1 MLFIKSN
8 QTNCESYKNNI
19 VLCYKNDKQLRKL
32 NIIMSDATGPL
43 VSFQQEINNIETTIV
58 ALEAQR
64 SALGDLVVD
73 TALDLLRERLA
84 TLMQPDQA
92 SDERKRVTVL
102 FADVSGYT
110 ALSENLDPEDVANIM
125 NRLFEAVTVE
135 IHRFGGTVD
144 KYSGDAVMALFGAP
158 QALENHEEM
167 AVRASLAMQR
177 VIGEFSATLEKE
189 RGFSV
194 AMRIGLNTGPV
205 LAGLVG
211 GLKTRSYTVMGDT
224 VNLASRL
231 EHAAPVGRILISAMT
246 AQPVQAV
253 FDLEPP
259 QQISVKG
266 KSEPITVYLVNGE
279 RAERG
284 RVRGLAG
291 LYAPMVGRE
300 AEFLELLDSFRDI
313 VRKKSWQATAVLG
326 DAGIGKSRIRRE
338 FVAWVAGTYPK
349 TRIVS
354 GTCYTHTR
362 TTPYAFI
369 AEQIRSLF
377 SLRSN
382 VTAETAVS
390 QISNELHSLQPNLD
404 EAEFQY
410 QLGSLASVLG
420 LSIDNNPLIGLDPE
434 QRRDRTFLSLERI
447 YLAAASQN
455 PMLLIID
462 DLHWAD
468 MLSMSFLERILQLV
482 SRDVSKNRGTM
493 ILILSRPAE
502 DPTSTLHHI
511 LTRLKDEHQS
521 IELTALATDQAEKLI
536 TELLDQELPAEL
548 SQLITKQAQGNPFY
562 VEEMIR
568 SLIED
573 GTLQQDEQTNWQI
586 TRAIADVQVPGS
598 VQDIIAARLDRLP
611 PGNKRITQHAAIIGR
626 TFWQELLSHIT
637 DTTSVEPTLSL
648 LEVRQLADRLNQSQ
662 IAEDWEWMFRHI
674 LIQEVAY
681 STVPKNARRDVHKQ
695 VAKKLEEE
703 LDEQTSFL
711 LPLIGFHFE
720 QGNVPEKAIYYLT
733 LAGKQA
739 AAQFA
744 NEAAVGYFNRALT
757 ILDKLASKD
766 LLSAKQQAELYN
778 LLLGRAEVY
787 HLTGQ
792 RESQL
797 EDLSRLQLMANLS
810 DSDEQKA
817 EVALKYAAYH
827 HAISDFPA
835 AVTYAQTAVTHAEKA
850 ADMRQKVAGLNAWA
864 SGFISQSNFDEA
876 VDLLEEAHTLANQQN
891 DLLNESIS
899 LLRLGIIA
907 YFRGDN
913 HSARDYYEAS
923 LSSARQLKNLPR
935 QAASL
940 INLVA
945 VYYGLG
951 DISLAKNCGEEALTI
966 VKMVGDRANE
976 TLILNNLGAIYHA
989 VGDLE
994 TAQAYHQEA
1003 LHLSQ
1008 ALSNK
1013 ISEALSANNLGSVL
1027 CDKGQYE
1034 EAIVYADEAFAINSS
1049 IGNRVGQGYN
1059 LTIRAKSQQEL
1070 NQLEEA
1076 VTDHQKA
1083 IAIRREIGQEAGTID
1098 NLSELANIALVQND
1112 LDSAQS
1118 YVADILEWIGNK
1130 GLDGIEYPVKVY
1142 LACMNTMDTVGNK
1155 DESEKLLHEAQNL
1168 LQEQANRIGD
1178 PEMRNAYLENVP
1190 EHKAISQRK

>member
-1 MLFIKSN
+1 
-8 QTNCESYKNNI
+8 
-19 VLCYKNDKQLRKL
+19 
-32 NIIMSDATGPL
+32 MSDATGPL
-43 VSFQQEINNIETTIV
+43 VSYQQEINNIETTIV

-64 SALGDLVVD
+64 NALGDLVVD

-84 TLMQPDQA
+84 TRMQPDDQS

-177 VIGEFSATLEKE
+177 VIGQFSKALEKE

-231 EHAAPVGRILISAMT
+231 EHAAPVGRILISATT
-246 AQPVQAV
+246 AQPVQAI

-279 RAERG
+279 REERG

-300 AEFLELLDSFRDI
+300 AEFLTLLDTFRD
-313 VRKKSWQATAVLG
+313 VARKKSWQATAVMG

-338 FVAWVAGTYPK
+338 FVAWVAGTYPQ
-349 TRIVS
+349 TRIIT

-377 SLRSN
+377 SLSRD
-382 VTAETAVS
+382 VGLETAVT
-390 QISNELHSLQPNLD
+390 QLSNELHSLQPDLD
-404 EAEFQY
+404 DTEFQY

-420 LSIDNNPLIGLDPE
+420 FPIANDPLMGLDPE

-447 YLAAASQN
+447 YLAAASQA
-455 PMLLIID
+455 PVLLIID

-468 MLSMSFLERILQLV
+468 MLSMSFLNRLLQLV
-482 SRDVSKNRGTM
+482 ARGVLKNKGAM

-502 DPTSTLHHI
+502 DPVSTLGQI
-511 LTRLKDEHQS
+511 QAELSQSHQV
-521 IELTALATDQAEKLI
+521 IELPALDNSQAERLI
-536 TELLDQELPAEL
+536 TELLDQELAADL
-548 SQLITKQAQGNPFY
+548 TQLITKQTQGNPFY
-562 VEEMIR
+562 VEEIIR
-568 SLIED
+568 SFIED
-573 GTLQQDEQTNWQI
+573 GTLHQDETSHIWQV
-586 TRAIADVQVPGS
+586 TRAIADIQVPGS

-637 DTTSVEPTLSL
+637 EADSVEPTLSL
-648 LEVRQLADRLNQSQ
+648 LEIRQLADRLNQSQ

-681 STVPKNARRDVHKQ
+681 TTVPKTTRREIHQQ
-695 VAKKLEEE
+695 VAEKLEEE

-720 QGNVPEKAIYYLT
+720 QGDIPDKAIYYLT
-733 LAGKQA
+733 KAGEQA

-744 NEAAVGYFNRALT
+744 NDAAVGYFSRAIAVLETLAEKESLT
-757 ILDKLASKD
+757 PE
-766 LLSAKQQAELYN
+766 QQAQQYN

-792 RESQL
+792 RDLQATDLAQLQALADESG
-797 EDLSRLQLMANLS
+797 S
-810 DSDEQKA
+810 DQQQA

-827 HAISDFPA
+827 QAISDFP
-835 AVTYAQTAVTHAEKA
+835 TAVIYAKTAVVKA
-850 ADMRQKVAGLNAWA
+850 DPRQKTEGLNAWA
-864 SGFISQSNFDEA
+864 SGLISQSEFDEA
-876 VDLLEEAHTLANQQN
+876 ETLLQQAQQLAAQQN

-899 LLRLGIIA
+899 LVRLGIIA
-907 YFRGDN
+907 YYRGDTP
-913 HSARDYYEAS
+913 SARDYYEDS
-923 LSSARQLKNLPR
+923 LQRTRQLGNLPR
-935 QAASL
+935 QAACLGNL
-940 INLVA
+940 IA

-951 DISLAKNCGEEALTI
+951 DISQSMKYGEESLSI
-966 VKMVGDRANE
+966 VKTIGDRAKE
-976 TLILNNLGAIYHA
+976 SIILNNLGAIYHA
-989 VGDLE
+989 VGNLSV
-994 TAQAYHQEA
+994 AHNYHLEA
-1003 LHLSQ
+1003 LKLSQ
-1008 ALSNK
+1008 TLGDK
-1013 ISEALSANNLGSVL
+1013 ISESLSANNLGSVL
-1027 CDKGQYE
+1027 CDQSLFE
-1034 EAIVYADEAFAINSS
+1034 DAIVYAELAFSINSS

-1059 LTIRAKSQQEL
+1059 LTIRAKAQQEL
-1070 NQLEEA
+1070 EVFTPA
-1076 VTDHQKA
+1076 IADHQQA
-1083 IAIRREIGQEAGTID
+1083 IKIRHEIGQEAGTID
-1098 NLSELANIALVQND
+1098 NLSELAKIALVQKNTQ
-1112 LDSAQS
+1112 LAKE
-1118 YVADILEWIGNK
+1118 YVSQVLHWINANGF
-1130 GLDGIEYPVKVY
+1130 DGIEYPINVY
-1142 LACMNTMDTVGNK
+1142 LACINTMEATGNYT
-1155 DESEKLLHEAQNL
+1155 EAKNL
-1168 LQEQANRIGD
+1168 LASAQTLLNEQANRIGD
-1178 PEMRNAYLENVP
+1178 PDIRYAFLENVSA
-1190 EHKAISQRK
+1190 HKKIQQLEIK

>member
-1 MLFIKSN
+1 
-8 QTNCESYKNNI
+8 
-19 VLCYKNDKQLRKL
+19 
-32 NIIMSDATGPL
+32 MSDSTGPL
-43 VSFQQEINNIETTIV
+43 VSHHQEINNIETTIV

-64 SALGDLVVD
+64 NALGDLVVD
-73 TALDLLRERLA
+73 TALDLLREKLA

-135 IHRFGGTVD
+135 IHRYGGTVD

-167 AVRASLAMQR
+167 AVRASIAMQR
-177 VIGEFSATLEKE
+177 VIGEFSEALEKE
-189 RGFSV
+189 RGFRV

-231 EHAAPVGRILISAMT
+231 EHAAPVGRILISATT

-300 AEFLELLDSFRDI
+300 AEFLDLLDTYRDV
-313 VRKKSWQATAVLG
+313 VRNRSWQATAVVG

-338 FVAWVAGTYPK
+338 FVAWVAGTFPN
-349 TRIVS
+349 TRIVT
-354 GTCYTHTR
+354 GTCFTHTR

-377 SLRSN
+377 SLNRN
-382 VTAETAVS
+382 VQVETAVT
-390 QISNELHSLQPNLD
+390 QISNELHNLQPKLD
-404 EAEFQY
+404 DTEFQY

-420 LSIDNNPLIGLDPE
+420 FTIPKDPLRGLDPE

-447 YLAAASQN
+447 YLAAASQA

-468 MLSMSFLERILQLV
+468 MLSMAFLERLLQMV
-482 SRDVSKNRGTM
+482 SRDVLKKRGAM

-502 DPTSTLHHI
+502 DLTSTLAKVQTELH
-511 LTRLKDEHQS
+511 DAHQV
-521 IELTALATDQAEKLI
+521 IELTALDNFQSGQLI
-536 TELLDQELPAEL
+536 TELLDQELPPEL
-548 SQLITKQAQGNPFY
+548 TQLISQQAQGNPFY
-562 VEEMIR
+562 VEEIIR
-568 SLIED
+568 SFIED
-573 GTLQQDEQTNWQI
+573 GTLHQDDTNNQWQV
-586 TRAIADVQVPGS
+586 TRAIADVEVPGS

-637 DTTSVEPTLSL
+637 DSDTVEPTLSL
-648 LEVRQLADRLNQSQ
+648 LEMRQLADRLSQSQ

-681 STVPKNARRDVHKQ
+681 TTVPKTTRRQVHKQ
-695 VAKKLEEE
+695 VAERLEYE

-720 QGNVPEKAIYYLT
+720 QGNVPDKAIYYLT
-733 LAGKQA
+733 KAGEQA

-744 NEAAVGYFNRALT
+744 NEAAVGYFNRALN
-757 ILDKLASKD
+757 ILNNLAEKKS
-766 LLSAKQQAELYN
+766 LTAEEQMQQYK

-792 RESQL
+792 REPQAADLTQL
-797 EDLSRLQLMANLS
+797 QILANASGS
-810 DSDEQKA
+810 DQHQA
-817 EVALKYAAYH
+817 EVALKHAAYYQ
-827 HAISDFPA
+827 AISDFPT
-835 AVTYAQTAVTHAEKA
+835 AVTYAKTAVTHAQQAE
-850 ADMRQKVAGLNAWA
+850 DMRQKVEGLNAWA
-864 SGFISQSNFDEA
+864 SGLISQSEFDEA
-876 VDLLEEAHTLANQQN
+876 EALLQQAQQLAAQQN

-899 LLRLGIIA
+899 LLRLGIIS
-907 YFRGDN
+907 YFRGVN
-913 HSARDYYEAS
+913 SSARDYYEAS
-923 LSSARQLKNLPR
+923 LASARQLKNLPR

-940 INLVA
+940 INLVG

-951 DISLAKNCGEEALTI
+951 DINYAKICGEEALAI
-966 VKMVGDRANE
+966 VKTVGDRANE
-976 TLILNNLGAIYHA
+976 TIILNNLGAIYHA

-994 TAQAYHQEA
+994 TAHNYHLEA

-1008 ALSNK
+1008 SLKNRV
-1013 ISEALSANNLGSVL
+1013 SEALSANNLGSVL
-1027 CDKGQYE
+1027 CDQALYSD
-1034 EAIVYADEAFAINSS
+1034 AIVYAEKALSTNKS

-1059 LTIRAKSQQEL
+1059 LTIRAKAQQEL
-1070 NQLEEA
+1070 NHFKDA
-1076 VTDHQKA
+1076 IKDHHKA
-1083 IAIRREIGQEAGTID
+1083 IEIRREIGQEAGTID
-1098 NLSELANIALVQND
+1098 NLSELANIALAQNN
-1112 LDSAQS
+1112 LSLARE
-1118 YVADILEWIGNK
+1118 YVEQILAWIDKN
-1130 GLDGIEYPVKVY
+1130 GLDGIEHPIRVY
-1142 LACMNTMDTVGNK
+1142 LACIDTMESLGKHEEGVVLLKLAK
-1155 DESEKLLHEAQNL
+1155 DLLKEK
-1168 LQEQANRIGD
+1168 ANRIGD
-1178 PEMRNAYLENVP
+1178 QETREAFLKNIAAHRE
-1190 EHKAISQRK
+1190 ITQRSIKKQGTH

>member
-1 MLFIKSN
+1 
-8 QTNCESYKNNI
+8 
-19 VLCYKNDKQLRKL
+19 
-32 NIIMSDATGPL
+32 MSDSTGPL
-43 VSFQQEINNIETTIV
+43 VSHQQEINNIETTIV

-110 ALSENLDPEDVANIM
+110 ALSENLDPEDVASIM
-125 NRLFEAVTVE
+125 NRLFELVTVE
-135 IHRFGGTVD
+135 IHRYGGTVD

-177 VIGEFSATLEKE
+177 VIAEFSEALEKE

-231 EHAAPVGRILISAMT
+231 EHAAPVGRILISATT
-246 AQPVQAV
+246 AQPVQAI

-300 AEFLELLDSFRDI
+300 AEFLELLDTFRDVI
-313 VRKKSWQATAVLG
+313 RTKSWQTTAVIG

-338 FVAWVAGTYPK
+338 FVAWVAGTYPR
-349 TRIVS
+349 TRVVT

-377 SLRSN
+377 SLSLDAN
-382 VTAETAVS
+382 VGTAVT
-390 QISNELHSLQPNLD
+390 QISNELHSLQPDLD
-404 EAEFQY
+404 DAEFQY
-410 QLGSLASVLG
+410 QLGSLASILG
-420 LSIDNNPLIGLDPE
+420 FTISNDPLQGLDPE

-447 YLAAASQN
+447 FLAAANQS
-455 PMLLIID
+455 PMLFIID

-468 MLSMSFLERILQLV
+468 MLSMSFLERMLQMLSISDIQ
-482 SRDVSKNRGTM
+482 SRGAM
-493 ILILSRPAE
+493 FLILSRPAE
-502 DPTSTLHHI
+502 VPESTLGKIHAE
-511 LTRLKDEHQS
+511 LAKEHQ
-521 IELTALATDQAEKLI
+521 IVELTALDNTQAEKLI
-536 TELLDQELPAEL
+536 TELLDQELPEDL
-548 SQLITKQAQGNPFY
+548 TQLITRQTQGNPFY
-562 VEEMIR
+562 VEEIIR
-568 SLIED
+568 SFIED
-573 GTLQQDEQTNWQI
+573 GTLRQDEATNQWQV
-586 TRAIADVQVPGS
+586 TRAIADVEVPGS

-637 DTTSVEPTLSL
+637 ETASVEPTLSL
-648 LEVRQLADRLNQSQ
+648 LEVRQLADRLSQSQ

-681 STVPKNARRDVHKQ
+681 TTVPRTTRREVHKQ
-695 VAKKLEEE
+695 VAEQLENE

-720 QGNVPEKAIYYLT
+720 QGDVPDKAIYYLT
-733 LAGKQA
+733 QAGEQA

-744 NEAAVGYFNRALT
+744 NEAAIGYFNRALVL
-757 ILDKLASKD
+757 LDKLADKGILTSTQ
-766 LLSAKQQAELYN
+766 LNQQYN

-792 RESQL
+792 REPQSL
-797 EDLSRLQLMANLS
+797 DLARLQELANQF
-810 DSDEQKA
+810 DSDQQQA
-817 EVALKYAAYH
+817 EVALKYAAYYQ
-827 HAISDFPA
+827 AISDFPT

-850 ADMRQKVAGLNAWA
+850 QNLNLKVEGQNEWAFALVRQGQLDEAQTIFEQAQSLAQQINDKVNEA
-864 SGFISQSNFDEA
+864 ISQM
-876 VDLLEEAHTLANQQN
+876 
-891 DLLNESIS
+891 
-899 LLRLGIIA
+899 RLGIVYYFTGDYQGAQHRYQQSLQIA
-907 YFRGDN
+907 RG
-913 HSARDYYEAS
+913 
-923 LSSARQLKNLPR
+923 LKDLKLQTGCLTNL
-935 QAASL
+935 
-940 INLVA
+940 IA

-951 DISLAKNCGEEALTI
+951 DIALALRSGQEALAINQTI
-966 VKMVGDRANE
+966 GDRQKEVA
-976 TLILNNLGAIYHA
+976 ILNNLGAIYHA
-989 VGDLE
+989 LGNLKNAETLHTDALVLSQTLQNQLEESSASNNLSLVYCDLE
-994 TAQAYHQEA
+994 DYRIAQQYAEKAHQ
-1003 LHLSQ
+1003 
-1008 ALSNK
+1008 
-1013 ISEALSANNLGSVL
+1013 IDV
-1027 CDKGQYE
+1027 
-1034 EAIVYADEAFAINSS
+1034 S
-1049 IGNRVGQGYN
+1049 IGDRVGQGYS
-1059 LTIRAKSQQEL
+1059 LTSLALSLEGLEHWGKAK
-1070 NQLEEA
+1070 EA
-1076 VTDHQKA
+1076 HEKA
-1083 IAIRREIGQEAGTID
+1083 VNIRRELGQEANAID
-1098 NLSELANIALVQND
+1098 NIASLAGIALKHNETETA
-1112 LDSAQS
+1112 LNLTNEA
-1118 YVADILEWIGNK
+1118 LTWIENNGV
-1130 GLDGIEYPVKVY
+1130 DGIEYPFRVY
-1142 LACMNTMDTVGNK
+1142 LICINILEQNQQPERANEILQTAFH
-1155 DESEKLLHEAQNL
+1155 LLS
-1168 LQEQANRIGD
+1168 EQASRISD
-1178 PEMRNAYLENVP
+1178 IELRNDFLQKVSSHRE
-1190 EHKAISQRK
+1190 ISQRLSQ